1 MNIFK
6 NAEWIVAP
14 DAMNNHKD
22 SYFEYTAVFELE
34 STENVNCYV
43 SAYSDYALYINGKFV
58 DAGIFDGYEDYQVYD
73 TLDLSSFVRKGI
85 NTLYLGEYSMGA
97 NTSTVRDQNPGVIFS
112 LFEGEKEVLVS
123 STNVKGRR
131 NVHYLKN
138 EELISGQLG
147 FNFEYDANAK
157 ELPLTDTILA
167 NKEKKLFPRPV
178 KKLINDSKVTGELIS
193 QGIYKEYDGFLSKA
207 ERIFRA
213 YLSHK
218 IKEELIKENEDKK
231 YYDVRNEDCDGVYLL
246 YSTEGEACG
255 FLNIEIE
262 VDNETEILVGFGEH
276 LEDLRVRSKMGGRNF
291 AFKYIAKPGK
301 NKFMHPYSRLG
312 LKFLQ
317 VHIKAKNAVL
327 GDIGIIKTDYPL
339 SDYKIDFNDKLRSRI
354 WDVSVKT
361 LKNCMHEHYEDCPWR
376 EQALYAMDS
385 RVQILC
391 GYYAFKEYQFPRASL
406 SLMLKSLRPDG
417 LLELCPPGI
426 VNVNIPAFTAVYIR
440 EVYEY
445 YKYSGDKDFLYEVF
459 DGLKTI
465 VKSFTDRID
474 ETGLIPLL
482 TDGPYWNFYE
492 WVDGLDDLGG
502 LSDKR
507 RLEGKI
513 YDSPINAFVS
523 DALYCLSE
531 ICKVISPDEAEG
543 YLEIKAKLNEALH
556 RNFLHKE
563 TNLYLTKT
571 THTEPMHNLS
581 NALMLFCGAVPEENK
596 VYLREKIMEEKLLP
610 TTLSMYIYVFDA
622 LMEDEKNIDWIL
634 NKIDDVW
641 GNMVF
646 RGVDTFLEVDTG
658 AAAFS
663 NAGSL
668 CHGWSAVPVYV
679 YAKYLADKGLKP

>member
-1 MNIFK
+1 MYFK

-14 DAMNNHKD
+14 DAANCHKD
-22 SYFEYTAVFELE
+22 RYFEYTAVFELN
-34 STENVNCYV
+34 STENVKIYI
-43 SAYSDYALYINGKFV
+43 SAYSDYALYVNGKFV

-73 TLDLSSFVRKGI
+73 TLDLSEHVRKGI
-85 NTLYLGEYSMGA
+85 NTLYIGEYSLGA
-97 NTSTVRDQNPGVIFS
+97 DTSTVRDQKPGIIFS
-112 LFEGEKEVLVS
+112 IFEDGKEVLSS
-123 STNVKGRR
+123 STKVKGRR
-131 NVHYLKN
+131 NNHYLKN

-147 FNFEYDANAK
+147 FNFEYDANIK
-157 ELPLTDTILA
+157 EPQLTDTVLA
-167 NKEKKLFPRPV
+167 DKEKHLFPRPV
-178 KKLINDSKVTGELIS
+178 KKLINDNKVTGELIA
-193 QGIYKEYDGFLSKA
+193 QGIYKEYDESLSKA
-207 ERIFRA
+207 DRIFKA

-218 IKEELIKENEDKK
+218 IKEELLKEKDNKL
-231 YYDVRNEDCDGVYLL
+231 YYDVRNLNCDGVYLL
-246 YSTEGEACG
+246 YSTNGEACG

-262 VDNETEILVGFGEH
+262 VDSETEILIGYGEH
-276 LEDLRVRSKMGGRNF
+276 LEDLRVRSKIGGRNF

-312 LKFLQ
+312 LKYLQ

-339 SDYKIDFNDKLRSRI
+339 NDCKINITDKLRSKI
-354 WDVSVKT
+354 WDISVKT
-361 LKNCMHEHYEDCPWR
+361 LKMCMHEHYEDCPWR

-426 VNVNIPAFTAVYIR
+426 VSVNIPSFSAVYIR

-445 YKYSGDKDFLYEVF
+445 YKYSGDKEFLFEVF

-492 WVDGLDDLGG
+492 WAEGLDDNDGLDSG
-502 LSDKR
+502 R

-531 ICKVISPDEAEG
+531 ICKVIAPDEADA
-543 YLEIKAKLNEALH
+543 YLGLKNKLNEALH
-556 RNFLHKE
+556 KNFFDKE
-563 TNLYLTKT
+563 TGLYLTKT
-571 THTEPMHNLS
+571 THSKPLHNLS
-581 NALMLFCGAVPEENK
+581 NALMLFCGAVPEEQK
-596 VYLREKIMEEKLLP
+596 AFVREKIMEEKLIP

-622 LMEDEKNIDWIL
+622 LLEDENNLDWVL
-634 NKIDDVW
+634 EKIDVVW
-641 GNMVF
+641 GDMVLK
-646 RGVDTFLEVDTG
+646 GADTFFEVQSG
-658 AAAFS
+658 AEAFD

-668 CHGWSAVPVYV
+668 CHGWSAVPVYI
-679 YAKYLADKGLKP
+679 YGKYLAESPF

>member
-1 MNIFK
+1 MHFN
-6 NAEWIVAP
+6 NAQWIVAP
-14 DAMNNHKD
+14 DALNYHKD
-22 SYFEYTAVFELE
+22 SYFEYTSVFEIE
-34 STENVNCYV
+34 NIENVKIYI
-43 SAYSDYALYINGKFV
+43 SAYSDYALYINGRFV

-73 TLDLSSFVRKGI
+73 TLNLSEFVRKGI
-85 NTLYLGEYSMGA
+85 NTLYIGEYSLGA
-97 NTSTVRDQNPGVIFS
+97 NTSTVRDQKPGIIFS
-112 LFEGEKEVLVS
+112 IFENEKEVAFS
-123 STNVKGRR
+123 NTKVKGRR

-157 ELPLTDTILA
+157 EMPLTDTILA
-167 NKEKKLFPRPV
+167 NKEKHLFPRPI
-178 KKLINDSKVTGELIS
+178 KKLINDNKVTGKLIA
-193 QGIYKEYDGFLSKA
+193 QGVYKEYDENLSKA

-213 YLSHK
+213 FLSHK
-218 IKEELIKENEDKK
+218 SKEELLKEKENKR
-231 YYDVRNEDCDGVYLL
+231 YYDVRNENCDGVYLL

-262 VDNETEILVGFGEH
+262 VDSETEILIGYGEH

-312 LKFLQ
+312 LKYLQ
-317 VHIKAKNAVL
+317 VHIKAKNAVI

-339 SDYKIDFNDKLRSRI
+339 NEYKLEIKDKLRSKI
-354 WDVSVKT
+354 WDVSVNT

-391 GYYAFKEYQFPRASL
+391 GYYAFKEYVFPRASL
-406 SLMLKSLRPDG
+406 SLMVKSLRSDG

-426 VNVNIPAFTAVYIR
+426 VNVNIPSFSAVYIR
-440 EVYEY
+440 EIWEY
-445 YKYSGDKDFLYEVF
+445 YQYTGDKDFLYEVF
-459 DGLKTI
+459 DGLKT
-465 VKSFTDRID
+465 VVRSFTDRID

-492 WVDGLDDLGG
+492 WVEGLDDTKG
-502 LSDKR
+502 LDDKR
-507 RLEGKI
+507 RLKGKI

-531 ICKVISPDEAEG
+531 ICKVISPDEADE
-543 YLEIKAKLNEALH
+543 YLSIRASLNKALH
-556 RNFLHKE
+556 NRFFHEE
-563 TNLYLTKT
+563 TKLYLTNLADEKPT
-571 THTEPMHNLS
+571 HNLS

-596 VYLREKIMEEKLLP
+596 AYVREKIMEEKLTP
-610 TTLSMYIYVFDA
+610 TTLSMYIYVFDV
-622 LMEDEKNIDWIL
+622 LLEDMNNLKWVLE
-634 NKIDDVW
+634 KIDDVW
-641 GNMVF
+641 GNMVTK
-646 RGVDTFLEVDTG
+646 GVDTFLEVETG
-658 AAAFS
+658 AEAFS

-668 CHGWSAVPVYV
+668 CHGWSAVPVYI
-679 YAKYLADKGLKP
+679 YGKYLDK